1 MIGVMR
7 ALGGMLSQPVPAQEK
22 TRPRDAFRVRQ
33 LGGEDA
39 LKVSIL
45 QTTVFDQPNE
55 ARMTVLLRDQGA
67 LPVEVAAFIDGRMV
81 GHLSAARLRL
91 PEGWLTVLPMAV
103 LHGFENRPAIQIEM
117 ITELRRL
124 AREMGAQVLVATGDP
139 KMFGE
144 CGFYYR
150 NGELIRSPFPGQLT
164 GLCPL
169 KKGALDVPT
178 PIKLAYPQ
186 AILDA

>member
-7 ALGGMLSQPVPAQEK
+7 ALGGMLTPSGVAEDTVK
-22 TRPRDAFRVRQ
+22 PRAALRVRQ
-33 LGGEDA
+33 LSEADV

-55 ARMTVLLRDQGA
+55 ARMTVRLRDQGA
-67 LPVEVAAFIDGRMV
+67 LPIEVAAFVDGRMV
-81 GHLSAARLRL
+81 GHLSAARLRS
-91 PEGWLTVLPMAV
+91 PEGWLTVLPTAV
-103 LHGFENRPAIQIEM
+103 LHGFESRPAIQIEM

-150 NGELIRSPFPGQLT
+150 NGERIRSPFPGHMT

-169 KKGALDVPT
+169 KKGALEGT
-178 PIKLAYPQ
+178 SLIKLAYPQ